1 MRIAVVGIGLMGRA
15 IAERLHACGHTVI
28 AYNRTA
34 EKTQSL
40 TALGI
45 AVASTAAQAVS
56 TAEVVLLVL
65 SDASAIR
72 AVLAMEGLSDAA
84 AGKLV
89 VQMGTIAPVES
100 VAIES
105 AVRTFGSDYVEAPV
119 LGSLAEARSGT
130 LLAMVGGTPEQFEQ
144 MTPWLRHL
152 SAEPLL
158 VGPVGQAAA
167 LKLAL
172 NQLIASHIAS
182 FSLSVAYL
190 RQAGVSVDAFRHILA
205 KSALAPPMFE
215 KKFPRLASRDYTNP
229 NFSVRM
235 LLKDVRLIETAAAEA
250 AVDTRALQGIAA
262 LLEKTLALGRGDEDY
277 AALYEAVT
285 PTAPPPA
292 SPASRD

>member
-15 IAERLHACGHTVI
+15 IAERLHACGHRVT

-34 EKTQSL
+34 EKTQPL

-45 AVASTAAQAVS
+45 AVATTAAQAVS

-65 SDASAIR
+65 SDVSAIR
-72 AVLAMEGLSDAA
+72 AVLALEGLSDSA
-84 AGKLV
+84 AGKLM

-100 VAIES
+100 LAIER
-105 AVRTFGSDYVEAPV
+105 AVRALGVDYVESPV

-130 LLAMVGGTPEQFEQ
+130 LLAMVGGTPDQFEL

-277 AALYEAVT
+277 AALYEAVA
-285 PTAPPPA
+285 PTVPPPV
-292 SPASRD
+292 SPASGD

>member
-28 AYNRTA
+28 AYNRTLD
-34 EKTQSL
+34 KTQPL

-72 AVLAMEGLSDAA
+72 AVLAMEGLSDSA

-100 VAIES
+100 LAIER
-105 AVRTFGSDYVEAPV
+105 AVRTSGGDYVEAPV
-119 LGSLAEARSGT
+119 LGSLAEARGGT
-130 LLAMVGGTPEQFEQ
+130 LLAMVGGTREQFEQ

-190 RQAGVSVDAFRHILA
+190 RQAGVSVDAFRQILA

-250 AVDTRALQGIAA
+250 AVDTRALQSIAA
-262 LLEKTLALGRGDEDY
+262 LLERTLALGRGDEDY
-277 AALYEAVT
+277 AALYEAVA
-285 PTAPPPA
+285 PTAPPTA
-292 SPASRD
+292 SPASGR